1 MSSRIVDT
9 VNAVTPPASVGL
21 VVLDGHSTGVEDVVR
36 LADGAARPVPG
47 TDAMKRVEE
56 SWDAARQIAATG
68 RVYGRSTGVGANR
81 NEDVPTEAAA
91 GHGLRLLRSH
101 AGAIGEEL
109 PARQVRAMLAVRANQ
124 LLAGGAG
131 LRPTVVTALC
141 EALETGAYPVVNEF
155 GSVGTG
161 DIAALAQVGLALAG
175 EHPWRGL
182 DGSDA
187 AGADAPGPGTSEL
200 GMSEPDAPGL
210 GTSESGGAES
220 GAGRSG
226 SHPGGQASSG
236 PGGQPVSDLGG
247 QPVSDLGGRPV
258 SDLGGQ
264 ASSGSGGQL
273 ASDPGGQAP
282 SGPGGR
288 QVSSPGGQ
296 PVSGPGGQ
304 ASSGPG
310 GQPVSDPGG
319 QSVSRPGGQL
329 ASDPGG
335 QPVSGP
341 GGYPVSGPGWQS
353 VSRPRGQ
360 SAPPEPQA
368 LDNNDALALIS
379 SNALTLGQAALALHE
394 LRGLIGATQVV
405 AALSLLA
412 VDGSHEAYAAPVHAA
427 RPHKGS
433 TEVARRMRELIGA
446 ADRPTP
452 PLGRIQDPYGFRCVP
467 QIHGPAHD
475 AADALEGV
483 LTVEINAAA
492 ENPLISPE
500 DMAAYHHGGFYQAQ
514 LALALDHFRLA
525 VTQVARLSTS
535 RLSTLNEP
543 AYTRLRPFLADH
555 EPASSGVMILE
566 YAAAAA
572 LGDLRAFSAPASL
585 GHAVL
590 SRGVEEQ
597 ASFASLAARQT
608 LRACGAY
615 RLVVGCELVAA
626 VRALRQRDLRPEP
639 ELPAG
644 RALEL
649 AESVLEPDQADRPL
663 TDDVTAAAAL
673 LDRFTDIWRGSAS

>member
-1 MSSRIVDT
+1 MKSSPIVGASDAP
-9 VNAVTPPASVGL
+9 AVAVAAVPAGL
-21 VVLDGHSTGVEDVVR
+21 VVLDGHAVKVADIVR
-36 LADGAARPVPG
+36 LADGSARPVPG
-47 TDAMKRVEE
+47 SEAMRRVEE

-81 NEDVPTEAAA
+81 SEDVPTEAAA
-91 GHGLRLLRSH
+91 EHGLRLLRSH

-131 LRPTVVTALC
+131 LRPSVVTALC
-141 EALETGAYPVVNEF
+141 EALESGAYPVVNEF

-161 DIAALAQVGLALAG
+161 DIAALAQMGLALAG
-175 EHPWRGL
+175 EHPWRGP
-182 DGSDA
+182 GVGGARAGGA
-187 AGADAPGPGTSEL
+187 AGARFEA
-200 GMSEPDAPGL
+200 
-210 GTSESGGAES
+210 
-220 GAGRSG
+220 
-226 SHPGGQASSG
+226 
-236 PGGQPVSDLGG
+236 
-247 QPVSDLGGRPV
+247 
-258 SDLGGQ
+258 
-264 ASSGSGGQL
+264 GSGVPE
-273 ASDPGGQAP
+273 A
-282 SGPGGR
+282 
-288 QVSSPGGQ
+288 Q
-296 PVSGPGGQ
+296 P
-304 ASSGPG
+304 
-310 GQPVSDPGG
+310 
-319 QSVSRPGGQL
+319 
-329 ASDPGG
+329 
-335 QPVSGP
+335 
-341 GGYPVSGPGWQS
+341 
-353 VSRPRGQ
+353 
-360 SAPPEPQA
+360 

-394 LRGLIGATQVV
+394 LRGLIAATQVV

-412 VDGSHEAYAAPVHAA
+412 VDGSHEAYAAPVHLA
-427 RPHKGS
+427 RPHRGS
-433 TEVARRMRELIGA
+433 REVARRMRELIGA
-446 ADRPTP
+446 SDRPTP
-452 PLGRIQDPYGFRCVP
+452 PLGRIQDPYGFRCLP
-467 QIHGPAHD
+467 QIHGPALD

-483 LTVEINAAA
+483 LEVEINAAA
-492 ENPLISPE
+492 ENPLICPE

-535 RLSTLNEP
+535 RLSSLNEP

-566 YAAAAA
+566 YAAGAA

-626 VRALRQRDLRPEP
+626 VRALRQRDLRPDP
-639 ELPAG
+639 ALPVG

-649 AESVLEPDQADRPL
+649 AETVLDADPADRPL
-663 TDDVTAAAAL
+663 TADVSAAAVL
-673 LDRFTDIWRGSAS
+673 LDRFTEIWTDVQADPPRGSA

>member
-1 MSSRIVDT
+1 MSSRIAD
-9 VNAVTPPASVGL
+9 APQSAPQSGPQSGPPSAPPSVPSARSATL
-21 VVLDGHSTGVEDVVR
+21 VLDGSGLGVEDVVR
-36 LADGAARPVPG
+36 LADGAAHPVPG
-47 TDAMKRVEE
+47 AGAMRRVEH
-56 SWDAARQIAATG
+56 SWNAARRIAATG
-68 RVYGRSTGVGANR
+68 RAYGRSTGVGANR

-131 LRPTVVTALC
+131 LRPGVVTALC
-141 EALETGAYPVVNEF
+141 EALDTGAHPVVNEF

-175 EHPWRGL
+175 EHPWRG
-182 DGSDA
+182 
-187 AGADAPGPGTSEL
+187 AGAPAP
-200 GMSEPDAPGL
+200 
-210 GTSESGGAES
+210 
-220 GAGRSG
+220 
-226 SHPGGQASSG
+226 
-236 PGGQPVSDLGG
+236 QP
-247 QPVSDLGGRPV
+247 
-258 SDLGGQ
+258 
-264 ASSGSGGQL
+264 
-273 ASDPGGQAP
+273 
-282 SGPGGR
+282 
-288 QVSSPGGQ
+288 
-296 PVSGPGGQ
+296 
-304 ASSGPG
+304 
-310 GQPVSDPGG
+310 
-319 QSVSRPGGQL
+319 
-329 ASDPGG
+329 
-335 QPVSGP
+335 
-341 GGYPVSGPGWQS
+341 
-353 VSRPRGQ
+353 
-360 SAPPEPQA
+360 

-379 SNALTLGQAALALHE
+379 SNALTLGQSALALHE

-405 AALSLLA
+405 GALSLLA

-427 RPHKGS
+427 RPHRGS
-433 TEVARRMRELIGA
+433 AEVARRMRELIGA

-452 PLGRIQDPYGFRCVP
+452 PLGRIQDPYGFRCLP

-475 AADALEGV
+475 AADALEQV

-492 ENPLISPE
+492 ENPLIAPE
-500 DMAAYHHGGFYQAQ
+500 DLAAYHHGGFYQAQ

-525 VTQVARLSTS
+525 LMQVARLSTS

-543 AYTRLRPFLADH
+543 AYTRLRPFLADQ

-566 YAAAAA
+566 YAAGAA

-626 VRALRQRDLRPEP
+626 VRALRQRDLRPDP

-644 RALEL
+644 RAFAL
-649 AESVLEPDQADRPL
+649 AESVLDADPADRPL
-663 TDDVTAAAAL
+663 TDDVTQAAAL

>member
-9 VNAVTPPASVGL
+9 PDPVTVGHTGL
-21 VVLDGHSTGVEDVVR
+21 VILDGIGLGVADVVR
-36 LADGAARPVPG
+36 LADASARPVPG
-47 TDAMKRVEE
+47 TDAMKRVTE

-91 GHGLRLLRSH
+91 EHGLRLLRSH

-141 EALETGAYPVVNEF
+141 EALENGAYPAVNEF

-161 DIAALAQVGLALAG
+161 DIAALAQAGLALAG
-175 EHPWRGL
+175 EHPWRSAGPDRGAEGL
-182 DGSDA
+182 VGRGG
-187 AGADAPGPGTSEL
+187 AGAG
-200 GMSEPDAPGL
+200 
-210 GTSESGGAES
+210 
-220 GAGRSG
+220 
-226 SHPGGQASSG
+226 
-236 PGGQPVSDLGG
+236 
-247 QPVSDLGGRPV
+247 
-258 SDLGGQ
+258 
-264 ASSGSGGQL
+264 
-273 ASDPGGQAP
+273 
-282 SGPGGR
+282 GPGGR
-288 QVSSPGGQ
+288 GGGEAGG
-296 PVSGPGGQ
+296 SGAGDSGGRG
-304 ASSGPG
+304 AEGLG
-310 GQPVSDPGG
+310 GFGG
-319 QSVSRPGGQL
+319 RGAEGVGGF
-329 ASDPGG
+329 GG
-335 QPVSGP
+335 R
-341 GGYPVSGPGWQS
+341 GGAGGAGVPP
-353 VSRPRGQ
+353 
-360 SAPPEPQA
+360 SAGGGVARTAHGVVGAPEPQA
-368 LDNNDALALIS
+368 LDNNDALAFIS

-394 LRGLIGATQVV
+394 LRGLIEATQVV

-427 RPHKGS
+427 RPHRGS
-433 TEVARRMRELIGA
+433 AQVARRMRELIGA
-446 ADRPTP
+446 EDRPTP
-452 PLGRIQDPYGFRCVP
+452 PLGRIQDPYGFRCLP

-475 AADALEGV
+475 AADALEEV
-483 LTVEINAAA
+483 LAIEINAAA

-525 VTQVARLSTS
+525 LTQVARLSTS

-543 AYTRLRPFLADH
+543 AFTRLRPFLADQ

-566 YAAAAA
+566 YAAGAA

-626 VRALRQRDLRPEP
+626 VRALRQRDLRPDP
-639 ELPAG
+639 GLPVG

-649 AESVLEPDQADRPL
+649 AEAVLAEDPADRPL
-663 TDDVTAAAAL
+663 TGDVTAAAAL
-673 LDRFTDIWRGSAS
+673 LDRFTDIWRGSEA

>member
-1 MSSRIVDT
+1 MSSRIVDVPGT
-9 VNAVTPPASVGL
+9 ADSNSGAPNPSSRATTPGL
-21 VVLDGHSTGVEDVVR
+21 VVLDGYSTRVADIVR

-47 TDAMKRVEE
+47 TEALGRVEE
-56 SWDAARQIAATG
+56 SWDAARRIAATG

-101 AGAIGEEL
+101 AGAIGAEL

-141 EALETGAYPVVNEF
+141 EALERGAYPVVNEF

-175 EHPWRGL
+175 EHPWRG
-182 DGSDA
+182 
-187 AGADAPGPGTSEL
+187 AGAPAP
-200 GMSEPDAPGL
+200 
-210 GTSESGGAES
+210 
-220 GAGRSG
+220 
-226 SHPGGQASSG
+226 
-236 PGGQPVSDLGG
+236 QP
-247 QPVSDLGGRPV
+247 
-258 SDLGGQ
+258 
-264 ASSGSGGQL
+264 
-273 ASDPGGQAP
+273 
-282 SGPGGR
+282 
-288 QVSSPGGQ
+288 
-296 PVSGPGGQ
+296 
-304 ASSGPG
+304 
-310 GQPVSDPGG
+310 
-319 QSVSRPGGQL
+319 
-329 ASDPGG
+329 
-335 QPVSGP
+335 
-341 GGYPVSGPGWQS
+341 
-353 VSRPRGQ
+353 
-360 SAPPEPQA
+360 

-427 RPHKGS
+427 RRHRG
-433 TEVARRMRELIGA
+433 TAEVARRMRRLIGA
-446 ADRPTP
+446 ADHPTP
-452 PLGRIQDPYGFRCVP
+452 PLGRLQDPYGFRCLP
-467 QIHGPAHD
+467 QIHGPAQD
-475 AADALEGV
+475 AADALEEV

-492 ENPLISPE
+492 ENPLICAE

-514 LALALDHFRLA
+514 LALALDHFRLSL
-525 VTQVARLSTS
+525 TQVARLSTS

-543 AYTRLRPFLADH
+543 VYTRLRPFLADQ

-566 YAAAAA
+566 YAAGAA

-608 LRACGAY
+608 LRVCDAY
-615 RLVVGCELVAA
+615 RLVVGCELLAA
-626 VRALRQRDLRPEP
+626 VRALRQRELRPDP
-639 ELPAG
+639 GLPVG

-649 AESVLEPDQADRPL
+649 AETVLDADQTDRPL

-673 LDRFTDIWRGSAS
+673 LDRFTDIWRGSTA

>member
-1 MSSRIVDT
+1 MPSRNV
-9 VNAVTPPASVGL
+9 AAPSGVTVGL
-21 VVLDGHSTGVEDVVR
+21 VVLDGCSTGVADVVR

-47 TDAMKRVEE
+47 TEAMKRVEE
-56 SWDAARQIAATG
+56 SWDAARQIAASG

-81 NEDVPTEAAA
+81 NEDVPTASAA

-109 PARQVRAMLAVRANQ
+109 PAREVRAMLAVRANQ

-131 LRPTVVTALC
+131 LRPSVVTALC
-141 EALETGAYPVVNEF
+141 EALETGVHPAVNEF

-175 EHPWRGL
+175 EHPWRR
-182 DGSDA
+182 
-187 AGADAPGPGTSEL
+187 PGPG
-200 GMSEPDAPGL
+200 
-210 GTSESGGAES
+210 
-220 GAGRSG
+220 GAG
-226 SHPGGQASSG
+226 SS
-236 PGGQPVSDLGG
+236 
-247 QPVSDLGGRPV
+247 GGRP
-258 SDLGGQ
+258 LGGV
-264 ASSGSGGQL
+264 ASGGRAPGRVASPGWAHEGVTADGRASGTTPSAERVAEAAASDGRLPEAL
-273 ASDPGGQAP
+273 ASAGSA
-282 SGPGGR
+282 SGAVASVGA
-288 QVSSPGGQ
+288 
-296 PVSGPGGQ
+296 VSGGV
-304 ASSGPG
+304 ASAG
-310 GQPVSDPGG
+310 
-319 QSVSRPGGQL
+319 SVSGGVTSWR
-329 ASDPGG
+329 ASVGVAAEG
-335 QPVSGP
+335 AYSQVVG
-341 GGYPVSGPGWQS
+341 
-353 VSRPRGQ
+353 
-360 SAPPEPQA
+360 PEPQL

-379 SNALTLGQAALALHE
+379 SNALTLGQAALALDE

-405 AALSLLA
+405 AALSLIA

-427 RPHKGS
+427 RPHRGS
-433 TEVARRMRELIGA
+433 VEVARRMRELIGA
-446 ADRPTP
+446 ADRPVP

-467 QIHGPAHD
+467 QIHGPAQD

-543 AYTRLRPFLADH
+543 AYTRLRPFLADS

-626 VRALRQRDLRPEP
+626 VRALRQRGLRPDP

-649 AESVLEPDQADRPL
+649 AESVLDPEQADRPL
-663 TDDVTAAAAL
+663 TDDVGTAAVL

>member
-1 MSSRIVDT
+1 MSSRIVDSPGS
-9 VNAVTPPASVGL
+9 AHSGL
-21 VVLDGHSTGVEDVVR
+21 VVLDGVALGVEDVVR
-36 LADGAARPVPG
+36 LADGDARPVPA
-47 TDAMKRVEE
+47 TEAMKRVEE

-81 NEDVPTEAAA
+81 NVDVPTEAAA

-109 PARQVRAMLAVRANQ
+109 SARQARAMLAIRANQ

-131 LRPTVVTALC
+131 LRPSVITALC
-141 EALETGAYPVVNEF
+141 EALESGAYPVVNEF

-161 DIAALAQVGLALAG
+161 DIAGLAQAGLALAG
-175 EHPWRGL
+175 EHPWK
-182 DGSDA
+182 
-187 AGADAPGPGTSEL
+187 GARA
-200 GMSEPDAPGL
+200 
-210 GTSESGGAES
+210 
-220 GAGRSG
+220 
-226 SHPGGQASSG
+226 
-236 PGGQPVSDLGG
+236 
-247 QPVSDLGGRPV
+247 
-258 SDLGGQ
+258 
-264 ASSGSGGQL
+264 
-273 ASDPGGQAP
+273 
-282 SGPGGR
+282 
-288 QVSSPGGQ
+288 
-296 PVSGPGGQ
+296 
-304 ASSGPG
+304 
-310 GQPVSDPGG
+310 
-319 QSVSRPGGQL
+319 
-329 ASDPGG
+329 
-335 QPVSGP
+335 
-341 GGYPVSGPGWQS
+341 
-353 VSRPRGQ
+353 
-360 SAPPEPQA
+360 PEPQP
-368 LDNNDALALIS
+368 LDNNDALAFIS
-379 SNALTLGQAALALHE
+379 SNALTLGQSALALHE

-427 RPHKGS
+427 RPHRGS
-433 TEVARRMRELIGA
+433 AEVARRMRELIGA

-452 PLGRIQDPYGFRCVP
+452 PLGRIQDPYGFRCLP
-467 QIHGPAHD
+467 QIHGPAQD
-475 AADALEGV
+475 AADALEDV
-483 LTVEINAAA
+483 LTIEINAAA

-525 VTQVARLSTS
+525 LMQVARLSTS

-543 AYTRLRPFLADH
+543 AFTRLRPFLADH

-566 YAAAAA
+566 YAAGAA

-626 VRALRQRDLRPEP
+626 VRALQLRGLRPDP
-639 ELPAG
+639 ELPVG

-649 AESVLEPDQADRPL
+649 AESVLDRNLADRPL
-663 TDDVTAAAAL
+663 TGDVTAAAHL
-673 LDRFTDIWRGSAS
+673 LDRFTDIWRGSTS

>member
-1 MSSRIVDT
+1 MSSRNADT
-9 VNAVTPPASVGL
+9 SRAVVAGLTAGL
-21 VVLDGHSTGVEDVVR
+21 VVLDGRSTGVTDIVR

-47 TDAMKRVEE
+47 TEAMKRVEQ

-91 GHGLRLLRSH
+91 EHGLRLLRSH

-161 DIAALAQVGLALAG
+161 DIAALAQVGLALVG
-175 EHPWRGL
+175 EHPWRG
-182 DGSDA
+182 
-187 AGADAPGPGTSEL
+187 
-200 GMSEPDAPGL
+200 PDASRTPPVPPVPAMP
-210 GTSESGGAES
+210 SVPSVP
-220 GAGRSG
+220 RSPEQG
-226 SHPGGQASSG
+226 VP
-236 PGGQPVSDLGG
+236 PRV
-247 QPVSDLGGRPV
+247 
-258 SDLGGQ
+258 
-264 ASSGSGGQL
+264 
-273 ASDPGGQAP
+273 QAP
-282 SGPGGR
+282 SVQAQGPSPLGLGER
-288 QVSSPGGQ
+288 VTSFGEEVSSVGQ
-296 PVSGPGGQ
+296 G
-304 ASSGPG
+304 
-310 GQPVSDPGG
+310 
-319 QSVSRPGGQL
+319 L
-329 ASDPGG
+329 
-335 QPVSGP
+335 
-341 GGYPVSGPGWQS
+341 
-353 VSRPRGQ
+353 
-360 SAPPEPQA
+360 PPEPQP

-379 SNALTLGQAALALHE
+379 SNALTLGQSALALDE
-394 LRGLIGATQVV
+394 LRGLIEATQVV

-427 RPHKGS
+427 RPHQGS
-433 TEVARRMRELIGA
+433 VEVARRMRELIGA

-467 QIHGPAHD
+467 QIHGPAQD
-475 AADALEGV
+475 AADALEEV
-483 LTVEINAAA
+483 LVVEINAAA

-615 RLVVGCELVAA
+615 RLVVGCELVSA
-626 VRALRQRDLRPEP
+626 VRALRQRDLRPDP
-639 ELPAG
+639 ELPVG
-644 RALEL
+644 RAMEL
-649 AESVLEPDQADRPL
+649 AESVLGLDQTDRPL

-673 LDRFTDIWRGSAS
+673 LDRFTDIWRGSES

>member
-9 VNAVTPPASVGL
+9 PDPVAVGHTGL
-21 VVLDGHSTGVEDVVR
+21 VVLDGIGLGVADVVR
-36 LADGAARPVPG
+36 LADGSARPVPG
-47 TDAMKRVEE
+47 TDAMKRVTE

-91 GHGLRLLRSH
+91 EHGLRLLRSH

-141 EALETGAYPVVNEF
+141 EALENGAYPSVNEF

-175 EHPWRGL
+175 EHPWRGPN
-182 DGSDA
+182 
-187 AGADAPGPGTSEL
+187 ADAGV
-200 GMSEPDAPGL
+200 
-210 GTSESGGAES
+210 
-220 GAGRSG
+220 RSG
-226 SHPGGQASSG
+226 EGA
-236 PGGQPVSDLGG
+236 
-247 QPVSDLGGRPV
+247 
-258 SDLGGQ
+258 
-264 ASSGSGGQL
+264 
-273 ASDPGGQAP
+273 
-282 SGPGGR
+282 
-288 QVSSPGGQ
+288 
-296 PVSGPGGQ
+296 
-304 ASSGPG
+304 
-310 GQPVSDPGG
+310 
-319 QSVSRPGGQL
+319 
-329 ASDPGG
+329 
-335 QPVSGP
+335 
-341 GGYPVSGPGWQS
+341 
-353 VSRPRGQ
+353 
-360 SAPPEPQA
+360 PEPQP
-368 LDNNDALALIS
+368 LDNNDALAFIS

-394 LRGLIGATQVV
+394 LRGLVEATQVV
-405 AALSLLA
+405 GALSLLA

-427 RPHKGS
+427 RPHRGS
-433 TEVARRMRELIGA
+433 AEVARRMRKLIGA
-446 ADRPTP
+446 EDRPTP
-452 PLGRIQDPYGFRCVP
+452 PLGRIQDPYGFRCLP
-467 QIHGPAHD
+467 QIHGPAQD
-475 AADALEGV
+475 AADALEEVIGI
-483 LTVEINAAA
+483 EINAAA

-525 VTQVARLSTS
+525 LTQVARLSTS

-543 AYTRLRPFLADH
+543 VFTRLRPFLADQ

-566 YAAAAA
+566 YAAGAA

-626 VRALRQRDLRPEP
+626 VRALRQRDLRPDP
-639 ELPAG
+639 DLPVG

-649 AESVLEPDQADRPL
+649 AEAVLAQDTADRPL
-663 TDDVTAAAAL
+663 TGDVTAAAAL
-673 LDRFTDIWRGSAS
+673 LDRFTDIWRGIEA

>member
-1 MSSRIVDT
+1 MSSAGAT
-9 VNAVTPPASVGL
+9 GLTAGL
-21 VVLDGHSTGVEDVVR
+21 VVLDGCGTGVTDIVR

-47 TDAMKRVEE
+47 TEAMKRVEE

-91 GHGLRLLRSH
+91 EHGLRLLRSH

-161 DIAALAQVGLALAG
+161 DIAALAQVGLALVG
-175 EHPWRGL
+175 EHPWRG
-182 DGSDA
+182 
-187 AGADAPGPGTSEL
+187 
-200 GMSEPDAPGL
+200 PDASRTPSVPSVPPVPSVPSVPPVPSVPRSPEQGAPLAGQGVPPQGQSSSAQGPSSLGL
-210 GTSESGGAES
+210 EERVTSFGEE
-220 GAGRSG
+220 
-226 SHPGGQASSG
+226 
-236 PGGQPVSDLGG
+236 
-247 QPVSDLGGRPV
+247 
-258 SDLGGQ
+258 
-264 ASSGSGGQL
+264 
-273 ASDPGGQAP
+273 
-282 SGPGGR
+282 
-288 QVSSPGGQ
+288 VSSLGQ
-296 PVSGPGGQ
+296 GLPP
-304 ASSGPG
+304 AP
-310 GQPVSDPGG
+310 QP
-319 QSVSRPGGQL
+319 
-329 ASDPGG
+329 
-335 QPVSGP
+335 
-341 GGYPVSGPGWQS
+341 
-353 VSRPRGQ
+353 
-360 SAPPEPQA
+360 

-379 SNALTLGQAALALHE
+379 SNALTLGQAALALDE
-394 LRGLIGATQVV
+394 LRGLIEATQVV

-483 LTVEINAAA
+483 LVVEINAAA

-615 RLVVGCELVAA
+615 RLVVGCELVSA
-626 VRALRQRDLRPEP
+626 VRALRQRDLRPDP
-639 ELPAG
+639 ELPVG
-644 RALEL
+644 RAMEL
-649 AESVLEPDQADRPL
+649 AESVLGLDQADRPL

-673 LDRFTDIWRGSAS
+673 LDRFTDIWRGIES

>member
-9 VNAVTPPASVGL
+9 STVGVSPASTGI
-21 VVLDGHSTGVEDVVR
+21 VVLDGSGIGVFDVVC

-47 TDAMKRVEE
+47 TEAMKRVEE

-101 AGAIGEEL
+101 AGAIGAEL

-141 EALETGAYPVVNEF
+141 EALENGAYPVVNEY

-161 DIAALAQVGLALAG
+161 DIAALSQVGLALAG
-175 EHPWRGL
+175 EHPWRR
-182 DGSDA
+182 
-187 AGADAPGPGTSEL
+187 AGASG
-200 GMSEPDAPGL
+200 GL
-210 GTSESGGAES
+210 GAGASGGLGATVS
-220 GAGRSG
+220 GWLGAGASG
-226 SHPGGQASSG
+226 GQGTGVSGGLGAEASGGLGATVPGGLRAAVSG
-236 PGGQPVSDLGG
+236 GLG
-247 QPVSDLGGRPV
+247 
-258 SDLGGQ
+258 
-264 ASSGSGGQL
+264 AEGSGGL
-273 ASDPGGQAP
+273 GAGGVRASRRG
-282 SGPGGR
+282 
-288 QVSSPGGQ
+288 
-296 PVSGPGGQ
+296 
-304 ASSGPG
+304 ASAQEIG
-310 GQPVSDPGG
+310 
-319 QSVSRPGGQL
+319 
-329 ASDPGG
+329 A
-335 QPVSGP
+335 
-341 GGYPVSGPGWQS
+341 
-353 VSRPRGQ
+353 
-360 SAPPEPQA
+360 PEPQP

-379 SNALTLGQAALALHE
+379 SNALTLGQSALALHE

-412 VDGSHEAYAAPVHAA
+412 VDGSHEAYAAPVHTA
-427 RPHKGS
+427 RPHRGS
-433 TEVARRMRELIGA
+433 AEVARIMRELIGA

-452 PLGRIQDPYGFRCVP
+452 PLGRIQDPYGFRCLP

-475 AADALEGV
+475 AADALEAV
-483 LTVEINAAA
+483 LAVEINAAA

-525 VTQVARLSTS
+525 ITQVARLSTS

-555 EPASSGVMILE
+555 EAASSGVMILE
-566 YAAAAA
+566 YAAGAA

-608 LRACGAY
+608 LRACDAY

-626 VRALRQRDLRPEP
+626 VRALRQRGLRPDP
-639 ELPAG
+639 ELPVG

-649 AESVLEPDQADRPL
+649 AESVLDPEPADRPL

-673 LDRFTDIWRGSAS
+673 LDRFTEIWRGSES

>member
-1 MSSRIVDT
+1 MSSHIVD
-9 VNAVTPPASVGL
+9 APGSVHTGL
-21 VVLDGHSTGVEDVVR
+21 VVLDGIGLGVADVVR

-47 TDAMKRVEE
+47 TDAMKRVTE

-81 NEDVPTEAAA
+81 NESVPTEAAA
-91 GHGLRLLRSH
+91 EHGLRLLRSH

-141 EALETGAYPVVNEF
+141 EALESGAYPVVNEF

-175 EHPWRGL
+175 EHPWRSATGAGGGL
-182 DGSDA
+182 S
-187 AGADAPGPGTSEL
+187 GTS
-200 GMSEPDAPGL
+200 GGL
-210 GTSESGGAES
+210 GVG
-220 GAGRSG
+220 
-226 SHPGGQASSG
+226 
-236 PGGQPVSDLGG
+236 
-247 QPVSDLGGRPV
+247 
-258 SDLGGQ
+258 
-264 ASSGSGGQL
+264 GSGVLRGSVGAPEAQL
-273 ASDPGGQAP
+273 
-282 SGPGGR
+282 
-288 QVSSPGGQ
+288 
-296 PVSGPGGQ
+296 
-304 ASSGPG
+304 
-310 GQPVSDPGG
+310 
-319 QSVSRPGGQL
+319 
-329 ASDPGG
+329 
-335 QPVSGP
+335 
-341 GGYPVSGPGWQS
+341 
-353 VSRPRGQ
+353 
-360 SAPPEPQA
+360 
-368 LDNNDALALIS
+368 LDNNDALAFIS

-394 LRGLIGATQVV
+394 LRGLLEATQVV
-405 AALSLLA
+405 GALSLLA

-427 RPHKGS
+427 RPHRGS
-433 TEVARRMRELIGA
+433 SEVARRMRELIGA
-446 ADRPTP
+446 DERPTP
-452 PLGRIQDPYGFRCVP
+452 PLGRIQDPYGFRCLP

-475 AADALEGV
+475 AADALEEV
-483 LTVEINAAA
+483 VAIEINAAA
-492 ENPLISPE
+492 ENPLITPE

-525 VTQVARLSTS
+525 LTQVARLSTS

-566 YAAAAA
+566 YAAGAA
-572 LGDLRAFSAPASL
+572 LGELRAFSAPASL

-626 VRALRQRDLRPEP
+626 VRALRQRDLGPDP
-639 ELPAG
+639 DLPVG

-649 AESVLEPDQADRPL
+649 AMSVLDENQADRPL
-663 TDDVTAAAAL
+663 TDDVTAATTL
-673 LDRFTDIWRGSAS
+673 LDRFTDIWRGSES

>member
-1 MSSRIVDT
+1 MSSRIVDIPG
-9 VNAVTPPASVGL
+9 AADSDSGALTPGL
-21 VVLDGHSTGVEDVVR
+21 VVLDGYGTGVADIVR

-47 TDAMKRVEE
+47 TEAMKRVEE
-56 SWDAARQIAATG
+56 SWDAARRMAATG

-91 GHGLRLLRSH
+91 DHGLRLLRSH
-101 AGAIGEEL
+101 AGAIGAEL

-131 LRPTVVTALC
+131 LRPTIVTALC

-175 EHPWRGL
+175 EHPWREAEARWHAPGAGGPGADGL
-182 DGSDA
+182 GARESGPDRQGA
-187 AGADAPGPGTSEL
+187 REQEAGA
-200 GMSEPDAPGL
+200 
-210 GTSESGGAES
+210 
-220 GAGRSG
+220 
-226 SHPGGQASSG
+226 
-236 PGGQPVSDLGG
+236 
-247 QPVSDLGGRPV
+247 
-258 SDLGGQ
+258 
-264 ASSGSGGQL
+264 
-273 ASDPGGQAP
+273 
-282 SGPGGR
+282 
-288 QVSSPGGQ
+288 
-296 PVSGPGGQ
+296 
-304 ASSGPG
+304 
-310 GQPVSDPGG
+310 
-319 QSVSRPGGQL
+319 
-329 ASDPGG
+329 
-335 QPVSGP
+335 
-341 GGYPVSGPGWQS
+341 
-353 VSRPRGQ
+353 
-360 SAPPEPQA
+360 PEAQA

-427 RPHKGS
+427 RRHPA
-433 TEVARRMRELIGA
+433 TAEVACRMRELIGA

-452 PLGRIQDPYGFRCVP
+452 PLGRLQDPYGFRCLP
-467 QIHGPAHD
+467 QIHGPALD
-475 AADALEGV
+475 AADALEEV

-492 ENPLISPE
+492 ENPLISAE
-500 DMAAYHHGGFYQAQ
+500 DMAAYHHGGFYQAG
-514 LALALDHFRLA
+514 LALALDHFRLSL
-525 VTQVARLSTS
+525 TQVARLSTS

-566 YAAAAA
+566 YAAGAA

-608 LRACGAY
+608 LRACDAY

-626 VRALRQRDLRPEP
+626 VRALRQRELRPDP
-639 ELPAG
+639 ELPVG

-649 AESVLEPDQADRPL
+649 AESVLDADQTDRPL
-663 TDDVTAAAAL
+663 TDDVTTAAEL
-673 LDRFTDIWRGSAS
+673 LDRFTDIWRGSTA

>member
-1 MSSRIVDT
+1 MSSRIMD
-9 VNAVTPPASVGL
+9 APESIRSAA
-21 VVLDGHSTGVEDVVR
+21 VVLDGGGLGVEGVVR
-36 LADGAARPVPG
+36 LADGVARPVPAA
-47 TDAMKRVEE
+47 DALRRAEE
-56 SWDAARQIAATG
+56 SWNAARQIAATG

-131 LRPTVVTALC
+131 LRPRVITALC

-175 EHPWRGL
+175 EHAWRG
-182 DGSDA
+182 
-187 AGADAPGPGTSEL
+187 AGA
-200 GMSEPDAPGL
+200 
-210 GTSESGGAES
+210 
-220 GAGRSG
+220 
-226 SHPGGQASSG
+226 
-236 PGGQPVSDLGG
+236 
-247 QPVSDLGGRPV
+247 
-258 SDLGGQ
+258 
-264 ASSGSGGQL
+264 
-273 ASDPGGQAP
+273 
-282 SGPGGR
+282 
-288 QVSSPGGQ
+288 
-296 PVSGPGGQ
+296 
-304 ASSGPG
+304 
-310 GQPVSDPGG
+310 
-319 QSVSRPGGQL
+319 
-329 ASDPGG
+329 
-335 QPVSGP
+335 
-341 GGYPVSGPGWQS
+341 
-353 VSRPRGQ
+353 
-360 SAPPEPQA
+360 PEPQP

-379 SNALTLGQAALALHE
+379 SNALTLGQSALALHE
-394 LRGLIGATQVV
+394 LSGLIGATQVV

-427 RPHKGS
+427 RPHRGS
-433 TEVARRMRELIGA
+433 AEVARRMRELIGA

-452 PLGRIQDPYGFRCVP
+452 PLGRIQDPYGFRCLP

-475 AADALEGV
+475 AADALEQV

-492 ENPLISPE
+492 ENPLIAPE
-500 DMAAYHHGGFYQAQ
+500 DLAAYHHGGFYQAQ

-525 VTQVARLSTS
+525 LTQVARLSTS

-566 YAAAAA
+566 YAAGAA

-626 VRALRQRDLRPEP
+626 VRALRQRDLRPDP
-639 ELPAG
+639 GLAAG
-644 RALEL
+644 QAFAL
-649 AESVLEPDQADRPL
+649 AESVLDDDQADRPL
-663 TDDVTAAAAL
+663 TDDVTAAAHL
-673 LDRFTDIWRGSAS
+673 LDRFTDIWRGSTA

>member
-1 MSSRIVDT
+1 MSSQTVDT
-9 VNAVTPPASVGL
+9 SSVVAPPASVPL
-21 VVLDGHSTGVEDVVR
+21 VVLDGRGTGVDDVVR
-36 LADGAARPVPG
+36 LADGLARPVAG
-47 TDAMKRVEE
+47 TDGMKRAEA

-131 LRPTVVTALC
+131 LRPSVVTVLC
-141 EALETGAYPVVNEF
+141 EALETGAFPVVNEF

-161 DIAALAQVGLALAG
+161 DIAALAQLGLALAG
-175 EHPWRGL
+175 EHPWRG
-182 DGSDA
+182 
-187 AGADAPGPGTSEL
+187 P
-200 GMSEPDAPGL
+200 
-210 GTSESGGAES
+210 GGA
-220 GAGRSG
+220 A
-226 SHPGGQASSG
+226 PAALA
-236 PGGQPVSDLGG
+236 PAPQP
-247 QPVSDLGGRPV
+247 
-258 SDLGGQ
+258 
-264 ASSGSGGQL
+264 
-273 ASDPGGQAP
+273 
-282 SGPGGR
+282 
-288 QVSSPGGQ
+288 
-296 PVSGPGGQ
+296 
-304 ASSGPG
+304 
-310 GQPVSDPGG
+310 
-319 QSVSRPGGQL
+319 
-329 ASDPGG
+329 
-335 QPVSGP
+335 
-341 GGYPVSGPGWQS
+341 
-353 VSRPRGQ
+353 
-360 SAPPEPQA
+360 

-427 RPHKGS
+427 RPHRGS
-433 TEVARRMRELIGA
+433 VEVARRMRELIGS

-452 PLGRIQDPYGFRCVP
+452 PLGRIQDPYGFRCLP
-467 QIHGPAHD
+467 QIHGPAQD
-475 AADALEGV
+475 AADALEEV
-483 LTVEINAAA
+483 LAVEINAAA

-543 AYTRLRPFLADH
+543 VYTRLRPFLAGQ
-555 EPASSGVMILE
+555 EAASSGVMILE
-566 YAAAAA
+566 YAAGAA

-608 LRACGAY
+608 LRACDAY

-626 VRALRQRDLRPEP
+626 VRALRQRGLRPEP

-649 AESVLEPDQADRPL
+649 AEAVLDAEQADRPL

-673 LDRFTDIWRGSAS
+673 LDRFTDIWRGSTP

>member
-9 VNAVTPPASVGL
+9 PDPVAVAHTGL
-21 VVLDGHSTGVEDVVR
+21 VILDGIGLRVADVTR
-36 LADGAARPVPG
+36 LADGSARPVPG
-47 TDAMKRVEE
+47 TDAMKRVAE

-81 NEDVPTEAAA
+81 NEDVPTDAAA
-91 GHGLRLLRSH
+91 EHGLRLLRSH

-141 EALETGAYPVVNEF
+141 EALENGAYPVVNEF

-161 DIAALAQVGLALAG
+161 DIAALAQAGLALAG
-175 EHPWRGL
+175 EHPWRE
-182 DGSDA
+182 
-187 AGADAPGPGTSEL
+187 T
-200 GMSEPDAPGL
+200 
-210 GTSESGGAES
+210 
-220 GAGRSG
+220 
-226 SHPGGQASSG
+226 
-236 PGGQPVSDLGG
+236 
-247 QPVSDLGGRPV
+247 
-258 SDLGGQ
+258 
-264 ASSGSGGQL
+264 GSGGTGV
-273 ASDPGGQAP
+273 GGQRAESAGVAGRGAAVAEASP
-282 SGPGGR
+282 SAARHPEPWR
-288 QVSSPGGQ
+288 SA
-296 PVSGPGGQ
+296 SG
-304 ASSGPG
+304 A
-310 GQPVSDPGG
+310 
-319 QSVSRPGGQL
+319 
-329 ASDPGG
+329 
-335 QPVSGP
+335 
-341 GGYPVSGPGWQS
+341 
-353 VSRPRGQ
+353 
-360 SAPPEPQA
+360 PEPQL
-368 LDNNDALALIS
+368 LDNNDALAFIS

-394 LRGLIGATQVV
+394 LRGLVEATQVV

-427 RPHKGS
+427 RPHRGS
-433 TEVARRMRELIGA
+433 AEVARRMRELIGA
-446 ADRPTP
+446 EDRPTP
-452 PLGRIQDPYGFRCVP
+452 PLGRIQDPYGFRCLP

-475 AADALEGV
+475 AADALEEV
-483 LTVEINAAA
+483 LAIEINAAA

-525 VTQVARLSTS
+525 LTQVARLSTS

-543 AYTRLRPFLADH
+543 AFTRLRPFLADQ

-566 YAAAAA
+566 YAAGAA

-639 ELPAG
+639 GLPVA

-649 AESVLEPDQADRPL
+649 AETVLADDPADRPL
-663 TDDVTAAAAL
+663 TGDVTAAAAL
-673 LDRFTDIWRGSAS
+673 LDRFTDIWRGSES

>member
-1 MSSRIVDT
+1 MQSSPCLNKREGSSGVTSSPIVDAP
-9 VNAVTPPASVGL
+9 AVVHTGAVL
-21 VVLDGHSTGVEDVVR
+21 LDGRGLSVADVVR
-36 LADGAARPVPG
+36 LADGAARPVPEEA
-47 TDAMKRVEE
+47 AMKRATR

-131 LRPTVVTALC
+131 LRPSVVTALC
-141 EALETGAYPVVNEF
+141 EALESGAHPVVHEF

-161 DIAALAQVGLALAG
+161 DLAALAQLGLALAG
-175 EHPWRGL
+175 EHPWRVP
-182 DGSDA
+182 DGPDGADRGDA
-187 AGADAPGPGTSEL
+187 ASGDGPRRV
-200 GMSEPDAPGL
+200 
-210 GTSESGGAES
+210 
-220 GAGRSG
+220 AG
-226 SHPGGQASSG
+226 
-236 PGGQPVSDLGG
+236 V
-247 QPVSDLGGRPV
+247 
-258 SDLGGQ
+258 
-264 ASSGSGGQL
+264 
-273 ASDPGGQAP
+273 
-282 SGPGGR
+282 
-288 QVSSPGGQ
+288 
-296 PVSGPGGQ
+296 
-304 ASSGPG
+304 
-310 GQPVSDPGG
+310 
-319 QSVSRPGGQL
+319 
-329 ASDPGG
+329 
-335 QPVSGP
+335 
-341 GGYPVSGPGWQS
+341 
-353 VSRPRGQ
+353 
-360 SAPPEPQA
+360 PEPQP

-394 LRGLIGATQVV
+394 LRGLIAATQVV

-412 VDGSHEAYAAPVHAA
+412 VDGSHEPYAAPVHEA
-427 RPHKGS
+427 RPHRGS

-452 PLGRIQDPYGFRCVP
+452 PLGRIQDPYGFRCLP

-475 AADALEGV
+475 AADALEAV
-483 LTVEINAAA
+483 LAVELNAAA
-492 ENPLISPE
+492 ENPLIAA
-500 DMAAYHHGGFYQAQ
+500 DDLAAYHHGGFYQAQ

-525 VTQVARLSTS
+525 VVQVARLSTS

-566 YAAAAA
+566 YSAAAA

-626 VRALRQRDLRPEP
+626 VRALRQRDLGPEP
-639 ELPAG
+639 GLPAG

-649 AESVLEPDQADRPL
+649 AEAVLDDDRADRPL
-663 TDDVTAAAAL
+663 TGDVTAAARL
-673 LDRFTDIWRGSAS
+673 LDRFTEIWRGSAA

>member
-1 MSSRIVDT
+1 MSSRIVDAPEGAMT
-9 VNAVTPPASVGL
+9 AL
-21 VVLDGHSTGVEDVVR
+21 VVLDGRGMGVADVVR

-47 TDAMKRVEE
+47 TEAMKRAEE
-56 SWDAARQIAATG
+56 SWDAARMIAATG

-91 GHGLRLLRSH
+91 AHGLRLLRSH

-131 LRPTVVTALC
+131 LRPSVVTALC
-141 EALETGAYPVVNEF
+141 EALEAGAHPQVNEF

-161 DIAALAQVGLALAG
+161 DIAALAQMGLALAG
-175 EHPWRGL
+175 EHPWRG
-182 DGSDA
+182 
-187 AGADAPGPGTSEL
+187 T
-200 GMSEPDAPGL
+200 
-210 GTSESGGAES
+210 GGA
-220 GAGRSG
+220 
-226 SHPGGQASSG
+226 P
-236 PGGQPVSDLGG
+236 QP
-247 QPVSDLGGRPV
+247 QP
-258 SDLGGQ
+258 
-264 ASSGSGGQL
+264 
-273 ASDPGGQAP
+273 
-282 SGPGGR
+282 
-288 QVSSPGGQ
+288 
-296 PVSGPGGQ
+296 
-304 ASSGPG
+304 
-310 GQPVSDPGG
+310 
-319 QSVSRPGGQL
+319 
-329 ASDPGG
+329 
-335 QPVSGP
+335 
-341 GGYPVSGPGWQS
+341 
-353 VSRPRGQ
+353 
-360 SAPPEPQA
+360 

-394 LRGLIGATQVV
+394 LRGLLAATQVV

-412 VDGSHEAYAAPVHAA
+412 VDGSHEAYAAPVHTA
-427 RPHKGS
+427 RPHRGS
-433 TEVARRMRELIGA
+433 ADVARRMRQLIGA
-446 ADRPTP
+446 ADRPHP
-452 PLGRIQDPYGFRCVP
+452 PLGRLQDPYGFRCLP
-467 QIHGPAHD
+467 QIHGPAQD
-475 AADALEGV
+475 AADALEDV

-525 VTQVARLSTS
+525 ITQVARLSTS

-555 EPASSGVMILE
+555 EAASSGVMILE
-566 YAAAAA
+566 YAAGAA

-608 LRACGAY
+608 LRLGDAY

-626 VRALRQRDLRPEP
+626 VRALRQRGLRPEP
-639 ELPAG
+639 DLPAG

-649 AESVLEPDQADRPL
+649 AESVLDADPADRPL
-663 TDDVTAAAAL
+663 THDVTAAAGL
-673 LDRFTDIWRGSAS
+673 LSRFTDIWRGSTS

>member
-9 VNAVTPPASVGL
+9 PGSVHTGL
-21 VVLDGHSTGVEDVVR
+21 VVLDGIGLGVADVVR

-47 TDAMKRVEE
+47 TDAMKRVTE

-81 NEDVPTEAAA
+81 NESVPTEAAA
-91 GHGLRLLRSH
+91 EHGLRLLRSH

-141 EALETGAYPVVNEF
+141 EALESGAYPVVNEF

-175 EHPWRGL
+175 EHPWRGAT
-182 DGSDA
+182 GA
-187 AGADAPGPGTSEL
+187 AGGLAGTFDGLGAGGTSGGLGGGVRGGPGV
-200 GMSEPDAPGL
+200 DASGGAGLTGPSRGL
-210 GTSESGGAES
+210 GTDTSGGPGAAGMS
-220 GAGRSG
+220 GA
-226 SHPGGQASSG
+226 
-236 PGGQPVSDLGG
+236 
-247 QPVSDLGGRPV
+247 
-258 SDLGGQ
+258 
-264 ASSGSGGQL
+264 SGSGGRGADAL
-273 ASDPGGQAP
+273 GERGAGVSGG
-282 SGPGGR
+282 SGSRGVSGGPG
-288 QVSSPGGQ
+288 
-296 PVSGPGGQ
+296 
-304 ASSGPG
+304 
-310 GQPVSDPGG
+310 
-319 QSVSRPGGQL
+319 
-329 ASDPGG
+329 
-335 QPVSGP
+335 
-341 GGYPVSGPGWQS
+341 
-353 VSRPRGQ
+353 PRGA
-360 SAPPEPQA
+360 SAGLGAAGSRELRGSVGAPEAQL
-368 LDNNDALALIS
+368 LDNNDALAFIS

-394 LRGLIGATQVV
+394 LRGLLEATQVV
-405 AALSLLA
+405 GALSLLA

-427 RPHKGS
+427 RPHRGS
-433 TEVARRMRELIGA
+433 SEVARRMRELIGA
-446 ADRPTP
+446 DERPTP
-452 PLGRIQDPYGFRCVP
+452 PLGRIQDPYGFRCLP

-475 AADALEGV
+475 AADALEEV
-483 LTVEINAAA
+483 VAIEINAAA
-492 ENPLISPE
+492 ENPLITPE

-525 VTQVARLSTS
+525 LTQVARLSTS

-566 YAAAAA
+566 YAAGAA
-572 LGDLRAFSAPASL
+572 LGELRAFSAPASL

-626 VRALRQRDLRPEP
+626 VRALRQRDLGPDP
-639 ELPAG
+639 DLPVG

-649 AESVLEPDQADRPL
+649 AMSVLDEDQADRPL
-663 TDDVTAAAAL
+663 TDDVTAATAL
-673 LDRFTDIWRGSAS
+673 LDRFTDIWRGSES

>member
-1 MSSRIVDT
+1 MSTRVVDT
-9 VNAVTPPASVGL
+9 PEPVAVGQTGL
-21 VVLDGHSTGVEDVVR
+21 VVLDGISLGVADVVR
-36 LADGAARPVPG
+36 LADGSARPVAG
-47 TDAMKRVEE
+47 TDAMKRVAE

-91 GHGLRLLRSH
+91 EHGLRLLRSH
-101 AGAIGEEL
+101 AGAIGGEL

-141 EALETGAYPVVNEF
+141 EALESGAYPVVNEF

-161 DIAALAQVGLALAG
+161 DIAALAQAGLALAG
-175 EHPWRGL
+175 EHAWR
-182 DGSDA
+182 
-187 AGADAPGPGTSEL
+187 
-200 GMSEPDAPGL
+200 
-210 GTSESGGAES
+210 ES
-220 GAGRSG
+220 GA
-226 SHPGGQASSG
+226 
-236 PGGQPVSDLGG
+236 
-247 QPVSDLGGRPV
+247 
-258 SDLGGQ
+258 
-264 ASSGSGGQL
+264 
-273 ASDPGGQAP
+273 
-282 SGPGGR
+282 
-288 QVSSPGGQ
+288 
-296 PVSGPGGQ
+296 
-304 ASSGPG
+304 
-310 GQPVSDPGG
+310 
-319 QSVSRPGGQL
+319 
-329 ASDPGG
+329 
-335 QPVSGP
+335 
-341 GGYPVSGPGWQS
+341 
-353 VSRPRGQ
+353 
-360 SAPPEPQA
+360 PEPQP
-368 LDNNDALALIS
+368 LDNNDALAFIS

-394 LRGLIGATQVV
+394 LRGLVEATQVV
-405 AALSLLA
+405 GALSLLA

-427 RPHKGS
+427 RPHRGS
-433 TEVARRMRELIGA
+433 AEVARRMRELIGA
-446 ADRPTP
+446 EDRPTP
-452 PLGRIQDPYGFRCVP
+452 PLGRIQDPYGFRCLP

-475 AADALEGV
+475 AADALEEV
-483 LTVEINAAA
+483 LAIEINAAA

-525 VTQVARLSTS
+525 LTQVARLSTS

-543 AYTRLRPFLADH
+543 AFTRLRPFLADH

-566 YAAAAA
+566 YAAGAA

-626 VRALRQRDLRPEP
+626 VRALRQRGLRPDP
-639 ELPAG
+639 GLPVG

-649 AESVLEPDQADRPL
+649 AEAVLAEDPADRPL
-663 TDDVTAAAAL
+663 TGDVTAAAAL
-673 LDRFTDIWRGSAS
+673 LDRFTDIWRGIEA